1 MAFLVS
7 AHPSEPKT
15 RLTARVQQA
24 PENTPDSPAQPAGGR
39 QRVVQPTAP
48 AINTAPTR
56 LIPLTSWGQHHAWP
70 PIGGLRHLV
79 FFESTNGFH
88 KVVRRVG
95 RRVLIDEAAFFAWV
109 DSNGGSHAEG

>member
-7 AHPSEPKT
+7 DHPSVPKP
-15 RLTARVQQA
+15 RRKARVQQA
-24 PENTPDSPAQPAGGR
+24 PQNVPDSPAQPAGSYR
-39 QRVVQPTAP
+39 RLVQPSAP
-48 AINTAPTR
+48 AANAAATR
-56 LIPLTSWGQHHAWP
+56 LIPLTNWNQHHAWP

>member
-1 MAFLVS
+1 MASLFLDP
-7 AHPSEPKT
+7 AAT
-15 RLTARVQQA
+15 
-24 PENTPDSPAQPAGGR
+24 PAQPKPRRSTRSLQADQNHASRCAPFDDGR
-39 QRVVQPTAP
+39 KITKPHLHLATGSP
-48 AINTAPTR
+48 PTR
-56 LIPLTSWGQHHAWP
+56 LIPLTDWNQHHAWP

-109 DSNGGSHAEG
+109 NCNGGAK